1 MGTGRVPGLWRL
13 CLRPGA
19 PPWWISRR
27 ASGWRGGGWTGGG
40 VAAWLEA
47 GVALVV
53 DLSAD
58 FRLPEVGMY
67 EEWYGGHPAPGLL
80 AEAHYGLPEV
90 FGAAEGRLV
99 ANPGCYPTAAVL
111 ALAPV
116 VRRVGGEIGSIV
128 VNALSGVSGA
138 GARPSVKPHFGG
150 VDGRGCGRGAP

>member
-90 FGAAEGRLV
+90 FGAAEGRLG
-99 ANPGCYPTAAVL
+99 ANPGGAPRAAGGAPAAWGGGPGALRACGRLRGGGGAARRQPRVL
-111 ALAPV
+111 PD
-116 VRRVGGEIGSIV
+116 GGR
-128 VNALSGVSGA
+128 A
-138 GARPSVKPHFGG
+138 GACAGSQEG
-150 VDGRGCGRGAP
+150 GRG